1 MSFWYPPC
9 RSRGISPA
17 TARQMLVYSFGR
29 EVVQGLKDEALM
41 ERVEAA
47 VQRTLATVDI
57 LAAAAAAAG
66 EGR

>member
-1 MSFWYPPC
+1 
-9 RSRGISPA
+9 
-17 TARQMLVYSFGR
+17 MLVYSFGR

-66 EGR
+66 EGQ